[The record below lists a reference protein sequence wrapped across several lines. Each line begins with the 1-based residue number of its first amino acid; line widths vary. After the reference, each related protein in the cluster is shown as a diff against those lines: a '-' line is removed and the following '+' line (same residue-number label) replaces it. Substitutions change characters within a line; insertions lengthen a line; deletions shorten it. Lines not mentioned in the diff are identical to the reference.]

1 MQTGFQRWVVNLA
14 CFVLLLL
21 LAVTGLIGWIL
32 PHGAGAAGQG
42 LRHFLHT
49 IHQVSALLFMAAVGV
64 HLALHWGYI
73 EQHLK
78 KYGLLKR

>member
-14 CFVLLLL
+14 CFVLLSL

-32 PHGAGAAGQG
+32 PHGPGAGAQS
-42 LRHFLHT
+42 LRHFLHDVHLVT
-49 IHQVSALLFMAAVGV
+49 AVLFAAAIGV
-64 HLALHWGYI
+64 HLMLHWGYI
-73 EQHLK
+73 EQNLK